1 MERKYEG
8 NTKERI
14 LEEAIKL
21 FKEYGYDNV
30 TVMQICDA
38 AKITKRTFYYHYKSK
53 DELISGVTD
62 LTGVR
67 AEQLTSDMVNRKTN
81 LGILWELIHTYS
93 RNTINMGPDLT
104 MQVYISGF
112 RSGKKGNFPQDT
124 HMFDTAVQIIENA
137 RDSGEISNPANARDM
152 AFILYDALRGIT
164 ITWAAENGNFDL
176 DAYYLKTLNTVLGS
190 DYAPDEDLR

>member
-1 MERKYEG
+1 MKRKNDT
-8 NTKERI
+8 NTKDRI

-21 FKEYGYDNV
+21 FRERGYDNV

-38 AKITKRTFYYHYKSK
+38 AGITKRTFYYHYKSK

-67 AEQLTSDMVNRKTN
+67 AEKLISAMVNRKTN
-81 LGILWELIHTYS
+81 LGILWEIIHTYS